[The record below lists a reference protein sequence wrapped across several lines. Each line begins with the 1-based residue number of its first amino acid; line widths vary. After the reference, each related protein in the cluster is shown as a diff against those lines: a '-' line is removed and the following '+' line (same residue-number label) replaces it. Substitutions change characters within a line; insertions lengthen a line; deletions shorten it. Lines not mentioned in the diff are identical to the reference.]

1 MRKRFGVE
9 KQIKGKAW
17 LSDLKEEYQQH
28 SDEELM
34 MYLQDGETGII
45 DFIMNK
51 YKNLVKS
58 KAKSMYILG
67 ADKDDLIQEGMIGLF
82 KAVRDYDSGRDASF
96 FTFADLCISRQMYT
110 AVQASR
116 RQKHIPL
123 NTYISL
129 YATAREN
136 AGESE
141 EDMALVNILSLKS
154 EQSPEDMLID
164 KENVEQLEK
173 TIEKE
178 LSGFEKQVLDLYL
191 TGMRYTQI
199 AKVLGRDEKSTDN
212 ALQRIKSKL
221 KKAIR
226 QDAY

>member
-1 MRKRFGVE
+1 M
-9 KQIKGKAW
+9 
-17 LSDLKEEYQQH
+17 KEEYQQY

-34 MYLQDGETGII
+34 MHLRDGEDGII

-51 YKNLVKS
+51 YKNLVRS

-67 ADKDDLIQEGMIGLF
+67 ADGDDLIQEGMIGLF
-82 KAVRDYDSGRDASF
+82 KAIRDFDSGRDASF

-116 RQKHIPL
+116 RKKHIPL

-129 YATAREN
+129 YATASKDDDRN
-136 AGESE
+136 E
-141 EDMALVNILSLKS
+141 EDMALVNILALKS
-154 EQSPEDMLID
+154 DQSPEEMVID

-178 LSGFEKQVLDLYL
+178 LSGLEKQVLDLYL
-191 TGMRYTQI
+191 TGMSYTQI

-212 ALQRIKSKL
+212 ALQRIKNKL
-221 KKAIR
+221 KKALSC
-226 QDAY
+226 